1 MRLRERCIRTR
12 PRPRPRQWERVITLE
27 VVTAYV
33 NQHENAKRR
42 ASIED
47 EDEDEYEDDCNQ
59 ACWPSN
65 APQKT
70 SILPEPRPIAPKR
83 ALDKT

>member
-12 PRPRPRQWERVITLE
+12 PRPRQWERVITLD

-47 EDEDEYEDDCNQ
+47 EDDCNQ

-70 SILPEPRPIAPKR
+70 SILSEPRPIAPKR